1 MPSRPYVTA
10 TVTISAAAAL
20 SSALDTE
27 GWMVAAVELPSG
39 FEGAFLSIRTGS
51 AADTCRRVFLSDSS
65 AANPAFFKL
74 PSALASEA
82 VVLQIEP
89 LLTLGRNFVQLRAI
103 QADGATD
110 QNQAA
115 NRTVTLFLVKPGTF

>member
-1 MPSRPYVTA
+1 MPSRPFVAAAVTF
-10 TVTISAAAAL
+10 SAGAAL
-20 SSALDTE
+20 SGALDTE
-27 GWMVAAVELPSG
+27 GWLVAGVELPSG

-51 AADTCRRVFLSDSS
+51 AADTCCRVFLSDSS

-74 PSALASEA
+74 PFALASAA
-82 VVLQIEP
+82 VVLQLEP